1 MRAGYRF
8 KCRRDFF
15 AAGTEFAR
23 ALGILGDGAFKLFAH
38 ACLKAD
44 RASGRMVF
52 ERADLARR
60 LGKSRSALGRH
71 LRELVR
77 AGVCELETASNQHGG
92 SVLVLRA
99 AYWP

>member
-1 MRAGYRF
+1 MRAGHRL
-8 KCRRDFF
+8 KGRRGFF
-15 AAGTEFAR
+15 AAGTKFAR
-23 ALGILGDGAFKLFAH
+23 ALGILGDGTFSLFAH

-44 RASGRMVF
+44 CDSGRMVF
-52 ERADLARR
+52 ERANLARR
-60 LGKSRSALGRH
+60 LGKSRSAVGCH

-77 AGVCELETASNQHGG
+77 AGVCELETDPNQHGG